1 LVKEKLTLSVEKE
14 VVEKAK
20 NLGINI
26 SDITERVL
34 KGYTSAEKPEDDLHE
49 AYQKLFDSILPLLEE
64 FDCSVKVAEGV
75 DIFITRTT
83 DGKEREDEVPVEV
96 FLTAYGRYYE
106 ATTDF
111 DFKDIRQIKSG
122 LFLSPEEIL
131 SNLVNALAKSKEKRK
146 EQMNEIMMAKR
157 IIDAMSETLL
167 KKEEKNKSEKG

>member
-1 LVKEKLTLSVEKE
+1 MVKEKLTLSVDKE

-20 NLGINI
+20 SLGINI
-26 SDITERVL
+26 SEITERVL

-49 AYQKLFDSILPLLEE
+49 AYQKLFDSILPLLKE

-75 DIFITRTT
+75 DILTSTT
-83 DGKEREDEVPVEV
+83 ADGKKREDEVPVEI
-96 FLTAYGRYYE
+96 FLTGYGRYYE
-106 ATTDF
+106 ATTDW
-111 DFKDIRQIKSG
+111 DFKDIGYIKSG

-157 IIDAMSETLL
+157 IIDAMSERLL
-167 KKEEKNKSEKG
+167 KKKEKSEKG